1 MPAIAHRPTI
11 AVTRHAIAAGHYL
24 AATAGFDILQAGG
37 NAVDAGVA
45 AGIALGVLQSD
56 LVDVAGVAPIM
67 IYLAEKR
74 EVVTIAGLGTWP
86 KALDPEL
93 FMREHGGK
101 IPVGVLR
108 TVVPAAPDA
117 WITALRRYGTMSF
130 GEVAGAAQRLASEGF
145 PMYPLMA
152 DSLRRNA
159 ERHAQWPSSAAVF
172 LPGGRPPEIGEVF
185 RQVDLGASLQY
196 MIDEEKAA
204 ASRSANGRGREAGLE
219 AARDAFYRG
228 DIAKKIVAFMKE
240 QGGLLSAEDLAS
252 YHSPVGPAERRRFGD
267 LEVFTCGAWC
277 QGPVLLQTLALLEGT
292 DLKKLGHNSADY
304 VHHLSEALKLAFA
317 DREAYYTDPATGTVP
332 LPTLISSEY
341 AAERRKRIDP
351 DRAWPE
357 MPPPGDLGAQAP
369 ALRASAPNPHPEPD
383 TSYVCAA
390 DRWGNLFSATPS
402 DGSYGSP
409 IVPGTGL
416 IPSNRGSQNRPD
428 PRHPAGVAP
437 GKRPRLTPN
446 PALAIKGGGEE
457 FLPFGT
463 PGGDVQTQA
472 MLQVLLNIFVHGQDV
487 QTAIEEP
494 RFASYSYPSSFAP
507 YDYYPGRL
515 NLEGRFPEA
524 VAADLARRGHKIER
538 WRDFEWLAGA
548 VCAIRVDKKKGTLE
562 AGADPR
568 RAAYA
573 LGW

>member
-1 MPAIAHRPTI
+1 MNAAAPETAHRPTI

-37 NAVDAGVA
+37 NAIDAGVA
-45 AGIALGVLQSD
+45 AGIALGVVQSD
-56 LVDVAGVAPIM
+56 LVNCAGVAPIL
-67 IYLAEKR
+67 IYHAEKR
-74 EVVTIAGLGTWP
+74 EVVTIAGLGPWP

-130 GEVAGAAQRLASEGF
+130 GDVAAAATRLAREGF

-152 DSLRRNA
+152 NSLKKHA
-159 ERHAQWPSSAAVF
+159 ERHASWPSSAAVY
-172 LPGGRPPEIGEVF
+172 LPGGRPPEPGEVF
-185 RQVDLGASLQY
+185 RQSDLGASLQY
-196 MIDEEKAA
+196 MADEEKAA
-204 ASRSANGRGREAGLE
+204 ASRGREAGLE

-228 DIAKKIVAFMKE
+228 DIARKIIAFMKQE
-240 QGGLLSAEDLAS
+240 GGLLSAEDLAD
-252 YHSPVGPAERRRFGD
+252 YHSPVGPPERRRFGD
-267 LEVFTCGAWC
+267 LEIFTCGAWC

-292 DLKKLGHNSADY
+292 NLAALGHNSADY
-304 VHHLSEALKLAFA
+304 VHTLTEALKLAFA
-317 DREAYYTDPATGTVP
+317 DREAYYTDPALGNVP
-332 LPTLISSEY
+332 LATLISSEY
-341 AAERRKRIDP
+341 AAERRKLIRP
-351 DRAWPE
+351 DKAWPE
-357 MPPPGDLGAQAP
+357 MPPPGELGAMEQK
-369 ALRASAPNPHPEPD
+369 LRASPPNPFPEPD
-383 TSYVCAA
+383 TSYVCVA
-390 DRWGNLFSATPS
+390 DRWGNIFSATPS

-409 IVPGTGL
+409 VVPGVGF
-416 IPSNRGSQNRPD
+416 IPSNRGSQSRPD

-437 GKRPRLTPN
+437 GRRPRLTPN
-446 PALAIKGGGEE
+446 PALAIKGNGAE

-463 PGGDVQTQA
+463 PGGDVQSQA

-487 QTAIEEP
+487 QSAIEAP

-515 NLEGRFPEA
+515 SLEGRFPEA
-524 VAADLARRGHKIER
+524 VTDELARRGHQVER
-538 WRDFEWLAGA
+538 WPDWNWLAGA
-548 VCAIRVDKKKGTLE
+548 VCAIRADTKRGIME

>member
-1 MPAIAHRPTI
+1 MNAAAPETAHRPTI

-24 AATAGFDILQAGG
+24 ASTAGFDILQAGG
-37 NAVDAGVA
+37 NAIDAGVA
-45 AGIALGVLQSD
+45 AGIALGVVQSD
-56 LVDVAGVAPIM
+56 LVNCAGVAPIL
-67 IYLAEKR
+67 IYHAEKR
-74 EVVTIAGLGTWP
+74 EVVTIAGLGPWP

-130 GEVAGAAQRLASEGF
+130 GDVAAAATRLAREGF

-152 DSLRRNA
+152 ASLKKHA
-159 ERHAQWPSSAAVF
+159 ERHASWPSSASVY
-172 LPGGRPPEIGEVF
+172 LPGGRPPEPGEVF
-185 RQVDLGASLQY
+185 RQSDLGASLQY
-196 MIDEEKAA
+196 MADEEKAA
-204 ASRSANGRGREAGLE
+204 QSRGREAGLE

-228 DIAKKIVAFMKE
+228 DIARKIIAFMRE
-240 QGGLLSAEDLAS
+240 EGGLLSAEDLAD
-252 YHSPVGPAERRRFGD
+252 YHSPVGPPERRRFGD

-277 QGPVLLQTLALLEGT
+277 QGPVLLQTLALLDGT
-292 DLKKLGHNSADY
+292 NLAALGHNSADY
-304 VHHLSEALKLAFA
+304 VHTLAEALKLAFA
-317 DREAYYTDPATGTVP
+317 DREAYYTDPALGNVP
-332 LPTLISSEY
+332 LATLISSEY
-341 AAERRKRIDP
+341 AAERRKLIRP
-351 DRAWPE
+351 DKAWPE
-357 MPPPGDLGAQAP
+357 MPPPGELGAMEQK
-369 ALRASAPNPHPEPD
+369 LRASPPNPFPEPD
-383 TSYVCAA
+383 TSYVCVA
-390 DRWGNLFSATPS
+390 DRWGNIFSATPS

-409 IVPGTGL
+409 VVPGVGF
-416 IPSNRGSQNRPD
+416 IPSNRGSQSRPD

-437 GKRPRLTPN
+437 GRRPRLTPN
-446 PALAIKGGGEE
+446 PALAIKGNGAE

-463 PGGDVQTQA
+463 PGGDVQSQA

-487 QTAIEEP
+487 QSAIEAP

-515 NLEGRFPEA
+515 SIEGRFPEA
-524 VAADLARRGHKIER
+524 VTDELARRGHQVER
-538 WRDFEWLAGA
+538 WPDWNWLAGA
-548 VCAIRVDKKKGTLE
+548 VCAIRADPKRGVME